1 MKSYKFR
8 INGNEYDVEINSVE
22 GNIADVTVNGADY
35 KVEMDAPVGG
45 GSCRATNQTPGTLTG
60 SVTGTGNSA
69 SDNAGRNAAQAVTP
83 AGPAIAN
90 KPSAP
95 AGAGKPVT
103 SPLPGVIIE
112 VSVKEGQAVKAG
124 QKVAV
129 LEAMKMENEIQAP
142 ADGTVTAILVNKGD
156 SVLEGAEIVK
166 IA

>member
-8 INGNEYDVEINSVE
+8 INGNEYNVDINSVE
-22 GNIADVTVNGADY
+22 GNIADVTVNGASY
-35 KVEMDAPVGG
+35 QVEMENAPAPVQKPAQAPAAAVA
-45 GSCRATNQTPGTLTG
+45 STG
-60 SVTGTGNSA
+60 SATT
-69 SDNAGRNAAQAVTP
+69 TP
-83 AGPAIAN
+83 APKAA
-90 KPSAP
+90 AP

-112 VSVKEGQAVKAG
+112 VSVKEGQTVKAG